1 MKDIFYFIMVAIIG
15 IIIYNVIRNAYVY
28 LNTKEGLTNRTDNS
42 DIKVYD
48 MVSDGVA
55 GNAKNYAN
63 SLKNASVEIQDKFL
77 INKYRSDYETIL
89 INMDDLINNLML
101 KQTLTLDEKN
111 PLRTIEN
118 LAKMQQAKSALN
130 SVMKFIDSQ

>member
-28 LNTKEGLTNRTDNS
+28 LNTKEGLTKRTDNS